1 MIQSF
6 EPAGESL
13 LGIQLFREL
22 PQTERDA
29 VAMRCQGKR
38 VPAGHQLLRDGDES
52 SDVYFIVSGKVRAAI
67 YASSGKEVAFRD
79 IGPGEAVG
87 DLSALDGAPRSATV
101 VAMEDS
107 TVLSLSSG
115 QFWEVLTQHQ
125 SVAAAMLRELT
136 SLVRQLS
143 QRVVEYSTLGVK
155 NRIHAELLRLAE
167 GGQRDGERA
176 TIHPVPTHAEI
187 ASRIST
193 HREAVSR
200 ELSHLTSVALLER
213 HRGSLVVCSLERLRQ
228 MVDDVKG
235 A

>member
-1 MIQSF
+1 MVQSF

-13 LGIQLFREL
+13 LGIQIFREL
-22 PQTERDA
+22 PPAERDA

-67 YASSGKEVAFRD
+67 YAISGKEVAFRD

-101 VAMEDS
+101 VAMDDS
-107 TVLSLSSG
+107 TVLSLSSN

-155 NRIHAELLRLAE
+155 NRIHAELASLGRRRPARRGARHHSSGTHPRGDREPNQHPSRSSEPRALAPHQRRAARTPPGE
-167 GGQRDGERA
+167 PGGVQSR
-176 TIHPVPTHAEI
+176 TS
-187 ASRIST
+187 ASN
-193 HREAVSR
+193 
-200 ELSHLTSVALLER
+200 
-213 HRGSLVVCSLERLRQ
+213 G
-228 MVDDVKG
+228 
-235 A
+235 